1 MFYAAFGA
9 HFMIKL
15 SKIEAEFRSVAYKK
29 SVGIKPSNIWVTLGT
44 SKIGAL

>member
-29 SVGIKPSNIWVTLGT
+29 KCRYKAEQHLGHL
-44 SKIGAL
+44 GYL